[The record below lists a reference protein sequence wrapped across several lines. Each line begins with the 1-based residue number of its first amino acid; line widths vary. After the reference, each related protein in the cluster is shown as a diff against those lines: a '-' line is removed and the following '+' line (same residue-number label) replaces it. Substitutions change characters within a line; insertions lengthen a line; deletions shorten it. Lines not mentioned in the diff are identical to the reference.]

1 MTARIAT
8 DRLDAETEASF
19 TSARYGALQDLE
31 LGAGVDTDRELQDLL
46 LIERAY
52 AANAKVVQ
60 TVDDMMKILLGM

>member
-19 TSARYGALQDLE
+19 TSARYGALQYLE